1 MKWEDKIE
9 MVKLLNNSK
18 LKEATDFYLEH
29 EDWDNWND
37 VQALSMYANGIALL
51 PGAVNSCIGIEDKLK
66 MMQSKDVYEN
76 LDFRAKIRLETL
88 KEMWENNP
96 A

>member
-18 LKEATDFYLEH
+18 IKESTDFYLEH

-37 VQALSMYANGIALL
+37 VQALSMYANGIRIVPDLANDYL
-51 PGAVNSCIGIEDKLK
+51 AIKDKLK
-66 MMQSKDVYEN
+66 MMESM
-76 LDFRAKIRLETL
+76 L
-88 KEMWENNP
+88 
-96 A
+96 

>member
-18 LKEATDFYLEH
+18 IKEATDFYLEH

-37 VQALSMYANGIALL
+37 VQALSMYANGIDLL
-51 PGAVNSCIGIEDKLK
+51 EEKVNDCLAIKDKLN
-66 MMQSKDVYEN
+66 MMKSKDIYMN
-76 LDFRAKIRLETL
+76 LDFRAKLRISMLE
-88 KEMWENNP
+88 EMWENNP

>member
-18 LKEATDFYLEH
+18 IKEATDFYLEH

-37 VQALSMYANGIALL
+37 VQALSMYANGIDLIEEK
-51 PGAVNSCIGIEDKLK
+51 VNDCLAIKDKLN
-66 MMQSKDVYEN
+66 MMASKDIYMN
-76 LDFRAKIRLETL
+76 LDFRAKLRLSMLEEL
-88 KEMWENNP
+88 WEITT